1 VVKPAAKRAAKA
13 KTSKAK
19 TSRTKSSKKTS
30 KSTAKP
36 EPMHVVVVGAG
47 RMGADIALNFVIAGW
62 RCDVIEPDAK
72 VRERAAAYW
81 QQELKRL
88 GKTARGR
95 YLHLHADG
103 AAPQWPAVDLAV
115 EAVFEDLKLKHA
127 ILKEIE
133 AKVRR
138 DTLITTNTSSLKISD
153 VTSVLKHAD
162 RSAGLHFM
170 IPAHVMLAVEI
181 TRGRKTAA
189 ATMTR
194 LVSWMT
200 AMGKVPIVLNRDV
213 PGMLINRI
221 QHAMYREIYHL
232 IDEGIA
238 TAEAV
243 DLAVRFGF
251 GFRYPILGPVVSRDI
266 HGLAVH
272 LAVSK
277 QIYPTLHNGTTP
289 SRKLSQLVKQ
299 GHHGVRTGRGFYQW
313 DPKTTEQR
321 LLHFTKLLEQG
332 LRRVKQRGKPTEF

>member
-1 VVKPAAKRAAKA
+1 VVRPAARRAAKVKTSKA

-19 TSRTKSSKKTS
+19 TSKTKIS
-30 KSTAKP
+30 KSR
-36 EPMHVVVVGAG
+36 PMHVVVVGAG
-47 RMGADIALNFVIAGW
+47 RMGADIALNFAIAGW
-62 RCDVIEPDAK
+62 RCDVIEPGEK

-81 QQELKRL
+81 QRELKRL

-95 YLHLHADG
+95 TLRLHADG
-103 AAPQWPAVDLAV
+103 AALEWPAVDLAV

-127 ILKEIE
+127 VLKEIE

-138 DTLITTNTSSLKISD
+138 DTLIATNTSSLKISD
-153 VTSVLKHAD
+153 VTSVLKHTD

-181 TRGRKTAA
+181 TRGHKTAA
-189 ATMTR
+189 ATMAR

-266 HGLAVH
+266 HGLPVH
-272 LAVSK
+272 LAVSQ

-289 SRKLSQLVKQ
+289 SRKLSQLVRQ

-313 DPKTTEQR
+313 DPRTTEKR
-321 LLHFTKLLEQG
+321 LIHFTKLLEQS
-332 LRRVKQRGKPTEF
+332 LRRVKRRGKPTEF

>member
-1 VVKPAAKRAAKA
+1 VVKPVTKRTAKA

-19 TSRTKSSKKTS
+19 TSKTKTS
-30 KSTAKP
+30 KP
-36 EPMHVVVVGAG
+36 RPRHVVVVGAG
-47 RMGADIALNFVIAGW
+47 RMGADIALNFAIAGW

-81 QQELKRL
+81 QRELKRL
-88 GKTARGR
+88 GKAARGR
-95 YLHLHADG
+95 TLRLHADG
-103 AAPQWPAVDLAV
+103 AALEWPAVDLAV
-115 EAVFEDLKLKHA
+115 EAVFENLKLKHA
-127 ILKEIE
+127 VLKQIE
-133 AKVRR
+133 TKVRR
-138 DTLITTNTSSLKISD
+138 DTLIATNTSSLKISD

-181 TRGRKTAA
+181 TRGRNTAA
-189 ATMTR
+189 ATMNK

-266 HGLAVH
+266 HGLPVH

-277 QIYPTLHNGTTP
+277 KIYPTLHNGTTP
-289 SRKLSQLVKQ
+289 SRKLCQLVKQ

-313 DPKTTEQR
+313 DPKTTERR
-321 LLHFTKLLEQG
+321 LIHFTKLLEQS

>member
-1 VVKPAAKRAAKA
+1 VRPAASAKVAKTRASKASTSKTRASKTAAKY
-13 KTSKAK
+13 
-19 TSRTKSSKKTS
+19 KS
-30 KSTAKP
+30 
-36 EPMHVVVVGAG
+36 MHIVVVGAG

-62 RCDVIEPDAK
+62 HCDVIEPDAK
-72 VRERAAAYW
+72 VRDRASAYW
-81 QQELKRL
+81 RQELKRL
-88 GKTARGR
+88 GKNALGLQ
-95 YLHLHADG
+95 LHMHADDS
-103 AAPQWPAVDLAV
+103 ALNWPTVDLAL
-115 EAVFEDLKLKHA
+115 EAVFENLKLKHA

-133 AKVRR
+133 TKVRR
-138 DTLITTNTSSLKISD
+138 DTLIATNTSSLKITD

-189 ATMTR
+189 ATMNR

-213 PGMLINRI
+213 QGMLINRI

-232 IDEGIA
+232 IDEGIV
-238 TAEAV
+238 TAETV

-266 HGLAVH
+266 HGLPVH
-272 LAVSK
+272 LAVSQ

-299 GHHGVRTGRGFYQW
+299 GHHGVRTGRGFYTW
-313 DPKTTEQR
+313 DPKTTEKR

-332 LRRVKQRGKPTEF
+332 LRRVKQRGRPTEF

>member
-1 VVKPAAKRAAKA
+1 VVKPATGRVTAKVATNTAKTKPSKT
-13 KTSKAK
+13 KTSK
-19 TSRTKSSKKTS
+19 TS
-30 KSTAKP
+30 AKP
-36 EPMHVVVVGAG
+36 DPMHVVVVGAG

-62 RCDVIEPDAK
+62 NCDVIEPDAK
-72 VRERAAAYW
+72 VRRRADAYW
-81 QQELKRL
+81 QRELKRL
-88 GKTARGR
+88 GKAARGR
-95 YLHLHADG
+95 KLHLHADG
-103 AAPQWPAVDLAV
+103 ATLNWLTVDLAL
-115 EAVFEDLKLKHA
+115 EAVFENLELKHT
-127 ILKEIE
+127 ILKDIE

-138 DTLITTNTSSLKISD
+138 DTLIATNTSSLKISD

-189 ATMTR
+189 ATMTK

-200 AMGKVPIVLNRDV
+200 GMGKVPIVLNRDIQ
-213 PGMLINRI
+213 GMLINRI

-232 IDEGIA
+232 IDEGIV

-266 HGLAVH
+266 HGLPVH
-272 LAVSK
+272 LAVSQ
-277 QIYPTLHNGTTP
+277 QIYPTLHNGRTP
-289 SRKLSQLVKQ
+289 SRKLSQLVRE
-299 GHHGVRTGRGFYQW
+299 GHHGVRTGRGFYTW
-313 DPKTTEQR
+313 DPKTTEKR

>member
-266 HGLAVH
+266 HGLPVH

>member
-1 VVKPAAKRAAKA
+1 VVKPAAKRAAKT

-19 TSRTKSSKKTS
+19 SSKAKSSKKASKTTS
-30 KSTAKP
+30 THK
-36 EPMHVVVVGAG
+36 PMHVAVVGAG
-47 RMGADIALNFVIAGW
+47 RMGADIALNFAIAGW
-62 RCDVIEPDAK
+62 RCDVIEPDAE

-81 QQELKRL
+81 QRELKRL

-95 YLHLHADG
+95 KLRLHADS
-103 AAPQWPAVDLAV
+103 AALEWPTVDLAV
-115 EAVFEDLKLKHA
+115 EAVFEDLKLKHTV
-127 ILKEIE
+127 LKEIE

-138 DTLITTNTSSLKISD
+138 DTLIATNTSSLKISD
-153 VTSVLKHAD
+153 VTSVLKHGD

-189 ATMTR
+189 ATMAR
-194 LVSWMT
+194 LLSWMT

-266 HGLAVH
+266 HGLPVH

-321 LLHFTKLLEQG
+321 LLHFTKLLEQS